1 MIIENIK
8 SPADVKKLSMEE
20 MKELAVEIRTL
31 LITKLSRHGGHC

>member
-20 MKELAVEIRTL
+20 MKELAVEIRTQ
-31 LITKLSRHGGHC
+31 LITK